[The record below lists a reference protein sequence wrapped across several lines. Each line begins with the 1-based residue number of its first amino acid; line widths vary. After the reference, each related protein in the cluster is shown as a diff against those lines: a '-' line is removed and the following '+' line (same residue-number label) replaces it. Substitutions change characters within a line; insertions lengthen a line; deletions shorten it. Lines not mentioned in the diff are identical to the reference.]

1 MEGAADFGNL
11 SPVGGLYIGLVKQ
24 KTYIDVSEKG
34 TEAAAVTIVGVEK
47 TASGP
52 DDPIPFIVN
61 KPYFYLIRE
70 KSTGAILF
78 MGRMIAPC

>member
-1 MEGAADFGNL
+1 
-11 SPVGGLYIGLVKQ
+11 
-24 KTYIDVSEKG
+24 
-34 TEAAAVTIVGVEK
+34 VTIVGVEK

-61 KPYFYLIRE
+61 KPYFYLIKE

-78 MGRMIAPC
+78 MGRMIAPY